1 MKYIRKKSVGILVL
15 TALLMVPVVSEAQLG
30 NGVVY
35 DPTNYHNA
43 LLRYYQLQQH
53 LVQLQKTVSKVT
65 SQLNLALK
73 MAQYIHN
80 MPARYR
86 AIFSE
91 WRSFTSGDLYGNTTR
106 WVNAVNGAGAQSVGP
121 AYQQAI
127 VPFLAYNQTALN
139 AINPTDALQLKSVA
153 ASMQLADGAN
163 VSALTTVGS
172 IRGNAQTIQ
181 QQITNLEQDSFSS
194 DPTLNT
200 EMSVLN
206 KINASSVL
214 TLHTLQDANNLRL
227 AALEQQILQAKQQRD
242 SDAANL
248 NYVIGMRQQAT
259 QNLTP
264 FNSNLTQSL
273 SSYRLP

>member
-1 MKYIRKKSVGILVL
+1 MKYIVKKSAGILFL
-15 TALLMVPVVSEAQLG
+15 AALLIVPVASEAQLG

-53 LVQLQKTVSKVT
+53 LVQLQKTVAKVT

-80 MPARYR
+80 MPARYEAMFSQWR
-86 AIFSE
+86 A
-91 WRSFTSGDLYGNTTR
+91 FTSGDLYGNTTR
-106 WVNAVNGAGAQSVGP
+106 WVNAVNGAGAQSVSP

-127 VPFLAYNQTALN
+127 VPFLAFNQTALK
-139 AINPTDALQLKSVA
+139 AINPADALQLKSVA
-153 ASMQLADGAN
+153 ASMQLTDGAN
-163 VSALTTVGS
+163 ISALTTVGN

-181 QQITNLEQDSFSS
+181 QQIANLEQDSFSG

-206 KINASSVL
+206 KINASSIL
-214 TLHTLQDANNLRL
+214 TLRTMQDANNLRV
-227 AALEQQILQAKQQRD
+227 AALEQQILEAKQQRD

-248 NYVIGMRQQAT
+248 NYVIQMRQQTT